1 MPIMTFNR
9 VIAVNYL
16 IINTFIGGGVSIA
29 SNDTSNLTRRL
40 LLLLYV
46 AQKLFIT

>member
-16 IINTFIGGGVSIA
+16 IINTFIGGVSIA

>member
-9 VIAVNYL
+9 RSVVNYL
-16 IINTFIGGGVSIA
+16 IINVFTGGVSVVG
-29 SNDTSNLTRRL
+29 NETSKLTRRL
-40 LLLLYV
+40 LLLQYV